1 MKTAAGFLMALA
13 VAATSWMW
21 PARQALAQTSAFPNH
36 RFTMLVASGAG
47 GTLDLMA
54 RMLAD
59 FMRRHTDQPIIV
71 ENRPGGSDTIAMT
84 ALVAAPADGHTI
96 AFGGPP
102 MIPTLFI
109 KDMPYNAA
117 DVTPVS
123 ILSQTPY
130 TVVASKASN
139 FHNVKEFLSYAKA
152 NPGKVTFGSAT
163 GSHSLEMYSLMIAL
177 GFEGNVILYKGF
189 APVEAAVLTGEVN
202 ASIFGNIGKVKSGQI
217 VGIVTGGD
225 ARNPDMPDVP
235 TFKELGYNS
244 YDPRAGYTVLAR
256 TATPP
261 ALMDRLVKECQDL
274 VRTPEYTAR
283 ITNGLGIPAV
293 GSTHEYAAKYND
305 DYFLQLKAAADRYGV
320 KPQ

>member
-1 MKTAAGFLMALA
+1 MAFRQRVRVALA
-13 VAATSWMW
+13 ALAFSAGLAFVND
-21 PARQALAQTSAFPNH
+21 ALAQAQAFPNH
-36 RFTMLVASGAG
+36 RFTMLLASGAG

-54 RMLAD
+54 RLLAD
-59 FMRRHTDQPIIV
+59 FMRKHTDQPVIV
-71 ENRPGGSDTIAMT
+71 ENRPGGGDTIALT

-102 MIPTLFI
+102 MIAPLFI

-130 TVVASKASN
+130 TLVASKASN
-139 FHNVKEFLSYAKA
+139 LHNFKEFMAYVKA
-152 NPGKVTFGSAT
+152 NPGKITFGSAT
-163 GSHSLEMYSLMIAL
+163 SSHSLEMYGLMIAL

-189 APVEAAVLTGEVN
+189 APVETAVLSGEVN

-235 TFKELGYNS
+235 TYKELGYS

-293 GSTHEYAAKYND
+293 GSTHEYAVKYND
-305 DYFLQLKAAADRYGV
+305 AYYLQLKAAADRFGI